1 MNVPA
6 QTVQFEITDLQPTF
20 LDYIQ
25 SQKDENTR
33 TFNIQFLFEGDVLSL
48 SGCTATATV
57 TINNIMVDQELACE
71 VNETNNYVTVVVNAP
86 YSGVMAVQVTL
97 TDGTNTLT
105 MPRPLFVKVARDIA
119 ETAQIDDNTHGS
131 FAEVVREVADARG
144 NYATLAQAINAKEVK
159 SNKKTTLT
167 GNESSNDFYPTTKA
181 VADAL
186 NTKVSSLSNRL
197 ALHISVGFNANGVP
211 VKFVGGTT
219 ISSGAF
225 TNSDVTKIFIS
236 QDVQTISNGA
246 FAGCPA
252 LSDIYFDS
260 TSTNYDNSTIPSGVT
275 AHTLDNYHIM
285 NCILDCVK
293 YLDDDNK
300 VIAKEVGELK
310 SALTKN
316 KQDDLFNENRIN
328 DFFGIK
334 LQIEE
339 GSLNISTGA
348 EGTTENRTRCNFV
361 ELNVGDII
369 TSTVSFFV
377 LKYNSDLTFNSTVAS
392 NTTSYTI
399 ASNGYYRIMFTTG
412 SVVTAEQSVSIDRNT
427 SDCTIDYVD
436 LENSRLNDFL
446 GVGLLIEQGGL
457 SVSDGSERSNNT
469 RTRSEFIVLKKGDV
483 ITSSIAFYV
492 IKYNDD
498 YSYDDTVA
506 SNVKSY
512 QVASAGKYRILL
524 LTGNVDS
531 AVSAIHIER
540 NTDILTL
547 QTIDKK
553 LNPVRL
559 DIPLVNPSATG
570 MNQFSYDESFDHTN
584 PIDIYYVSE
593 TSEYCEIYTTDFNIE
608 NKKVTSSKTVIMA
621 PDGDDSN
628 DGVTVPVKTISK
640 AIELNADTIFMKEG
654 IYWLGKNIPINTVI
668 SRDVNII
675 GENDNVTI
683 FFGTESAKKIV
694 PSQTIRFTGKLYC
707 QGITFIGGIGVR
719 AYTGENVCAFYRCKF
734 LYSCG
739 LGLQFMGKTAYL
751 VDCEASYNHLDGLN
765 YHQYSASVKPTGIV
779 EVNCYGKNNGNIKNR
794 SSNGSTVHDN
804 GCIIRLNCIYEN
816 CHGGIIADASSKSY
830 NFGVKAFGSTNHI
843 VDEEWFNAAF
853 HALAGT
859 KMWIYNGIGN
869 GCKYVLSSTGGSE
882 ILTDAIYDPAYIKVD
897 SSSSVA
903 VLS

>member
-1 MNVPA
+1 MSSHIEEALAAILTATYGEEVRQAFHDALEEALTVKNNTEVTTNKITEIDANSTDTQYVSAKAIYDALETKLSSATGSVKTDNIDAGAVTEAKLATTLKNTLYRMNTETQNVGFANSNPKTIYLNA
-6 QTVQFEITDLQPTF
+6 EIND
-20 LDYIQ
+20 
-25 SQKDENTR
+25 SS
-33 TFNIQFLFEGDVLSL
+33 TFNGQKGIIITSADNSFQLFFGKNKLLLIRHKNGETSYTAWEDVYQPFEKS
-48 SGCTATATV
+48 
-57 TINNIMVDQELACE
+57 
-71 VNETNNYVTVVVNAP
+71 
-86 YSGVMAVQVTL
+86 
-97 TDGTNTLT
+97 
-105 MPRPLFVKVARDIA
+105 
-119 ETAQIDDNTHGS
+119 
-131 FAEVVREVADARG
+131 
-144 NYATLAQAINAKEVK
+144 
-159 SNKKTTLT
+159 SNKKTAI
-167 GNESSNDFYPTTKA
+167 NSSNQSSTAFFPSIKAIVDYLTANYTDTT
-181 VADAL
+181 AL
-186 NTKVSSLSNRL
+186 NTSLNSKADVTYVDNRL
-197 ALHISVGFNANGVP
+197 N
-211 VKFVGGTT
+211 
-219 ISSGAF
+219 
-225 TNSDVTKIFIS
+225 TK
-236 QDVQTISNGA
+236 A
-246 FAGCPA
+246 
-252 LSDIYFDS
+252 DS
-260 TSTNYDNSTIPSGVT
+260 
-275 AHTLDNYHIM
+275 
-285 NCILDCVK
+285 
-293 YLDDDNK
+293 
-300 VIAKEVGELK
+300 

-512 QVASAGKYRILL
+512 QVASAGKYRIML

-540 NTDILTL
+540 NSDILTL

-694 PSQTIRFTGKLYC
+694 PSQTIMFTGKLYC

-751 VDCEASYNHLDGLN
+751 VDCEASYNHSDGLN

-843 VDEEWFNAAF
+843 VGEERFNAAF
-853 HALAGT
+853 YALSGT

-869 GCKYVLSSTGGSE
+869 GCKYVLSSTSGSE
-882 ILTDAIYDPAYIKVD
+882 ILTDAIYDPAYINVD
-897 SSSSVA
+897 SSSSVI